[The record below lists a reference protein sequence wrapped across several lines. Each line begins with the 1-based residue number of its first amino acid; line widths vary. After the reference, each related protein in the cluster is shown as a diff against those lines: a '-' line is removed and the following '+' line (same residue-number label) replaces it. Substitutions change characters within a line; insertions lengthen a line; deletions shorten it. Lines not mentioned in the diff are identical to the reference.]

1 MAYVRTGG
9 TRTMAD
15 FDDLAQRLLE
25 AWDKVATKNGEGSKE
40 RQLNAVFVLGAI
52 TTGTESGFLLPRVGS
67 WLKSNAPKFEELAKQ
82 GDGDYAE
89 LVEEMRSRDNLAV

>member
-1 MAYVRTGG
+1 
-9 TRTMAD
+9 MAD

-52 TTGTESGFLLPRVGS
+52 TTGTESGFLLPRVQILLFDHADVGF
-67 WLKSNAPKFEELAKQ
+67 KCGKQ
-82 GDGDYAE
+82 SLLGLG
-89 LVEEMRSRDNLAV
+89 

>member
-52 TTGTESGFLLPRVGS
+52 TTGTESGFLLPR
-67 WLKSNAPKFEELAKQ
+67 FEELAKQ

>member
-1 MAYVRTGG
+1 MQRAINLIMAYVRTGG

-52 TTGTESGFLLPRVGS
+52 TTGTESGFLLPRVQILLFDHADVGF
-67 WLKSNAPKFEELAKQ
+67 KCGKQ
-82 GDGDYAE
+82 SLLGLG
-89 LVEEMRSRDNLAV
+89 